1 MFSTTLKI
9 SGSRRALHSCHPLPV
24 GQRKAQQAYWV
35 ELKIKQKSLNKA
47 ESLKRIH
54 EPQIPPLERRFYR
67 NETDRHAHI
76 IIKQAHSKDRAFL
89 LGGGAGRALAKQPP
103 GIGSRKAVPLSGLRW
118 AQGCGSQCG
127 TPGPHHKS
135 TGNPFSHHVLL
146 KPTKATS
153 AHRPP
158 AARLGCGQDRTSWRR
173 LLPAHA
179 RVLCGRCR
187 EVAGKSLPVRAAPLR
202 EPQLSQAALGGD

>member
-89 LGGGAGRALAKQPP
+89 LRGGRGGRWPSSLLGSALEKPSPCPGSAGPRAAGHSAAPQ
-103 GIGSRKAVPLSGLRW
+103 VPTTNR
-118 AQGCGSQCG
+118 QG
-127 TPGPHHKS
+127 TPS
-135 TGNPFSHHVLL
+135 VTTFS
-146 KPTKATS
+146 
-153 AHRPP
+153 
-158 AARLGCGQDRTSWRR
+158 
-173 LLPAHA
+173 
-179 RVLCGRCR
+179 
-187 EVAGKSLPVRAAPLR
+187 
-202 EPQLSQAALGGD
+202 